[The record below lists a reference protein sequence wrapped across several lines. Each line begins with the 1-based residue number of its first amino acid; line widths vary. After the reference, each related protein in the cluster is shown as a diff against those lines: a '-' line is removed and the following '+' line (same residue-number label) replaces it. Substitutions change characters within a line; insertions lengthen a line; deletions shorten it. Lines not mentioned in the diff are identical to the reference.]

1 MSELSISAARQSI
14 AGIKPRNEDACGLH
28 IPQGGLLKTKGIAAV
43 IADGMSG
50 SDAGKEAS
58 DSCVRGF
65 LADYY
70 STPESWTVKTSGQRV
85 LGALN
90 RWLHGQG
97 QHRFGSERGMV
108 STISVLVIK
117 STTAYL
123 FHVGDTRIYRL
134 RDGELECLTRDHRM
148 LLGRDKSC
156 LTHAMG
162 IDLNI
167 EIDYRTTAVEI
178 GDVFLL
184 STDGVHDVV
193 NDNALRQLLTEHS
206 GRLDEAAAAIIAA
219 AQQGQSQDN
228 ISCQVLRIEQLPDQD
243 EQEFYRSLTKLPF
256 PPPLEAGMILD
267 GYRILREMHASK
279 RTQVYLAEDTHGGE
293 KVVMK
298 TPSVNYQDDPAYIDR
313 FLHEEWVG
321 RRIHSPHVLRVRP
334 VARQRK
340 FLYYVS
346 EHIEGQ
352 TLRQW
357 LRDHTRPNLQEVRV
371 IAEQIAAGL
380 RAFHRLETLHQDLKP
395 ENIML
400 DLQGRVKI
408 IDFGSTKI
416 AGIDEISSPVQ
427 HDDPL
432 GTQNYTAPE
441 YLQGQP
447 GSNRSD
453 IYSLGVISYELLT
466 GHLPYGA
473 ELPPKKLAKAQYTP
487 ATVHNPDIPA
497 WVDAALERAVHRE
510 PQQRYPLLS
519 EFIYDLSHPNPQYSQ
534 RKTPPLMER
543 NPLALWRGAAI
554 GLFIINIILFYLLN
568 R

>member
-1 MSELSISAARQSI
+1 MSQLVINAAQRSI
-14 AGIKPRNEDACGLH
+14 AGGKTHNEDACGLH
-28 IPQGGLLKTKGIAAV
+28 IPHGGLLKTKGIAAL

-50 SDAGKEAS
+50 ADAGKEAS

-108 STISVLVIK
+108 STLSALIVK

-123 FHVGDTRIYRL
+123 FHIGDTRIYRL
-134 RDGELECLTRDHRM
+134 RGGELECLTRDHRM
-148 LLGRDKSC
+148 LVGREKSC

-184 STDGVHDVV
+184 TTDGVHDVV
-193 NDNALRQLLTEHS
+193 NDATLRQLLRAHIEQPE
-206 GRLDEAAAAIIAA
+206 EAAAAIIAA
-219 AQQGQSQDN
+219 AQARQSPDN
-228 ISCQVLRIEQLPDQD
+228 ISCQILRIERLPDQD
-243 EQEFYRSLTKLPF
+243 EQEFYRSLTQLPF

-293 KVVMK
+293 KVVIK

-321 RRIHSPHVLRVRP
+321 RRIHSPYVLRVRP
-334 VARQRK
+334 AARQRR

-346 EHIEGQ
+346 EHVEGQ
-352 TLRQW
+352 TLREW
-357 LRDHTRPNLQEVRV
+357 MRDHTRLNPPELRAVV
-371 IAEQIAAGL
+371 EQIAAGL

-395 ENIML
+395 ENIMI
-400 DLQGRVKI
+400 DRQGRVKI

-416 AGIDEISSPVQ
+416 AGIEEISSPVR
-427 HDDPL
+427 HEEPL

-473 ELPPKKLAKAQYTP
+473 DLSAKKLAKAPYTP

-497 WVDAALERAVHRE
+497 WLDAALERAVHRD

-519 EFIYDLSHPNPQYSQ
+519 EFTYDLSHPNPQYNQ

-543 NPLALWRGAAI
+543 NPLALWRGAAV
-554 GLFIINIILFYLLN
+554 GLFIINMILFYLLN